1 VFPVFFALRN
11 LLPEPLYL
19 QIFFFKSGEPS
30 YNLLLASDHVILP
43 SGFGVV
49 RTEKNHGRA
58 KTGSVPPQSRCL
70 RTMYVEG
77 SAGSSEV
84 PS

>member
-30 YNLLLASDHVILP
+30 
-43 SGFGVV
+43 
-49 RTEKNHGRA
+49 
-58 KTGSVPPQSRCL
+58 
-70 RTMYVEG
+70 
-77 SAGSSEV
+77 
-84 PS
+84 